1 MFTSKYYI
9 NPFQSKVSLVGR
21 LGYLWRWWLVVA
33 GGVEGLSLFGWREV
47 IGGEVHVDC
56 RPKSFGLSSNLT
68 VRRSPDNNRRR

>member
-1 MFTSKYYI
+1 M
-9 NPFQSKVSLVGR
+9 
-21 LGYLWRWWLVVA
+21 VA

-47 IGGEVHVDC
+47 IGREVDVDWNVGDQC